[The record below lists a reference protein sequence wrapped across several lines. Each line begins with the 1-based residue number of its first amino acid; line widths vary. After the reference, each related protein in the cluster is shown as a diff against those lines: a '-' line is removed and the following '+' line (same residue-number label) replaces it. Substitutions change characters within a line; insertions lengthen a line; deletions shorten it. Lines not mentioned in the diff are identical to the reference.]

1 MKSVNA
7 GGKIKNFR
15 TVVLCKNNKK
25 KTLQKNQTQ
34 QVCSD
39 QWQVAERPTPLVGA
53 KFWSLLLLLLVLMRV
68 IWAGENLASPSF
80 PVIFVQRCFP
90 QLGKPKLL
98 FNSSFEVFL
107 IRWKELC
114 ALRGRLSAGHGLRW
128 RGQEQDPSP
137 WVQMG
142 LSKAPVVLGLR
153 GEAHGA
159 GLPGACRSA
168 DVLLHLLKLGAP
180 KCCCLIS
187 SVIFSTS

>member
-1 MKSVNA
+1 MQ
-7 GGKIKNFR
+7 
-15 TVVLCKNNKK
+15 KK
-25 KTLQKNQTQ
+25 KPKKKPSKKQTQ

-39 QWQVAERPTPLVGA
+39 QWQVAEHPTPLVGA
-53 KFWSLLLLLLVLMRV
+53 KFWSLLLLLLVLMWV

-80 PVIFVQRCFP
+80 PVMFVQRCFP

-107 IRWKELC
+107 ICWKELC
-114 ALRGRLSAGHGLRW
+114 ALRGWLSAGHGLQW

-137 WVQMG
+137 WVRTG
-142 LSKAPVVLGLR
+142 LSKARVVLGLR

-159 GLPGACRSA
+159 GLLGACRSA

-187 SVIFSTS
+187 SVIFSAS